1 MTFSSTVARANS
13 TSRTWQRCSPSC
25 ARTSSSLSELKLG
38 FLGHRVSKAG
48 VKVDPRKVQSIREWA
63 TPTSCSE
70 VRRFIGLAGY
80 YRRFV
85 EGFADVAA
93 PLTALGSPTATF
105 SWTPA
110 AQESFNA
117 LKELLSTAPVLR
129 TWDPSRR
136 AVLTTDAS
144 GVAVSAILTQA
155 DDDGHQHPVA
165 YESRKL
171 TTTERN
177 YPAHVLELLAVV
189 HALRVFKHYLLG
201 GAPRP
206 EGCWTDFDLRT
217 DNQAVMWL
225 KTNRNLNRMYARLR
239 SQTGWYVAHLL

>member
-1 MTFSSTVARANS
+1 M
-13 TSRTWQRCSPSC
+13 
-25 ARTSSSLSELKLG
+25 
-38 FLGHRVSKAG
+38 SKEG

-63 TPTSCSE
+63 TPTSCCE

-110 AQESFNA
+110 AQESFDA

-155 DDDGHQHPVA
+155 DDAGRQHPVA

-201 GAPRP
+201 SGAPAGQRRYLLGSGAAGPTSTCARTTRP
-206 EGCWTDFDLRT
+206 SRGSGPTGTSTGCTR
-217 DNQAVMWL
+217 AGS
-225 KTNRNLNRMYARLR
+225 TNSPSTVSR
-239 SQTGWYVAHLL
+239 